1 MPAGQYIM
9 AQPATT
15 VRGGHAFVLDGYDSN
30 DYFHVNWGWYGR
42 SNGYFL
48 INHLSPDELGE
59 GGGYGS
65 YNVSQEAITGIRPSL
80 GGSDRETAVYGRRTP
95 VIHTIQRHV
104 HPDDIHGEPRCE

>member
-15 VRGGHAFVLDGYDSN
+15 VREDMPSYSTDTTATTTSTSTG
-30 DYFHVNWGWYGR
+30 GWYGR